1 MALPPNGVLVVSGT
15 TGQKVDCVTDPT
27 KTTVTDFPAATT
39 THATIAT
46 QCCEPD
52 ETCRRYIETNTG
64 YPGSG
69 QGKQRE
75 AGCVSGKSSKKRDGV
90 VPHTYA
96 QALWECEERD
106 LELCPAKSCY
116 ALGCNYDFHP
126 VWTNKEC
133 GEADLV
139 SFKLETSRRRHL
151 SEASTIDQLAA
162 AIAEQI
168 PAATDI
174 VVAPVDGGY
183 SVTFTLYGEVNNSVA
198 AVSDPSFA
206 TAISDATDITFE
218 PVAADSVA
226 QATES
231 ALRHVVGSASMDEVI
246 TDGREAIAIEVQ
258 ERLQLYLQSYGA
270 GIDITKVNIDRSA
283 PPIQVQDAFN
293 DVQKAKEDQ
302 QKFINQATAYAQQV
316 VPEARG
322 RAQRQLEEA
331 QGYRDQVIARSE
343 GEAQRFEKLLVE
355 YSQAKQVTRDRLYI
369 DAMENVFKNSSKV
382 MIDVEGG
389 NNMMYLPLDKLGQTT
404 TTVNGATDVQNLRR
418 ELEQLRR
425 EVGASRTTGT
435 RGRTN

>member
-1 MALPPNGVLVVSGT
+1 MAWNESGGGDKDPWGNRGNNNDGPPDLDEAIRKLQGQLSGMFGGGGGGDKGGAGRKMTGGSISLLLILVMGLYGFAGIYQVDQQERGVIFRFGQVLPEDVGPGLHWNPPIIDEKNIVN
-15 TGQKVDCVTDPT
+15 VTQ
-27 KTTVTDFPAATT
+27 VQS
-39 THATIAT
+39 H
-46 QCCEPD
+46 
-52 ETCRRYIETNTG
+52 
-64 YPGSG
+64 S
-69 QGKQRE
+69 
-75 AGCVSGKSSKKRDGV
+75 
-90 VPHTYA
+90 H
-96 QALWECEERD
+96 QALMLTEDENIVDVSLTVQWVIDSASNFVINVREPRD
-106 LELCPAKSCY
+106 SL
-116 ALGCNYDFHP
+116 
-126 VWTNKEC
+126 
-133 GEADLV
+133 
-139 SFKLETSRRRHL
+139 
-151 SEASTIDQLAA
+151 
-162 AIAEQI
+162 
-168 PAATDI
+168 
-174 VVAPVDGGY
+174 
-183 SVTFTLYGEVNNSVA
+183 
-198 AVSDPSFA
+198 
-206 TAISDATDITFE
+206 
-218 PVAADSVA
+218 A

-258 ERLQLYLQSYGA
+258 ERLQRYLQSYGA

-331 QGYRDQVIARSE
+331 QGYRDRVIARSE

-389 NNMMYLPLDKLGQTT
+389 NNMMYLPLDKLGQTST
-404 TTVNGATDVQNLRR
+404 TANGATDVQNLRR

-425 EVGASRTTGT
+425 ELNASRATGN

>member
-1 MALPPNGVLVVSGT
+1 MAWNESGGGDKDPWGNRGNNNDGPPDLDEAIRKLQSQLSGMFGGGGGGDKSGARSKMTGGSISLLLILVLGLYGFAGIYQVDQQERGVIFRFGQVLPEEVGPGLHWNPPIIDEKNIVN
-15 TGQKVDCVTDPT
+15 VTQ
-27 KTTVTDFPAATT
+27 VQS
-39 THATIAT
+39 H
-46 QCCEPD
+46 
-52 ETCRRYIETNTG
+52 
-64 YPGSG
+64 S
-69 QGKQRE
+69 
-75 AGCVSGKSSKKRDGV
+75 
-90 VPHTYA
+90 H
-96 QALWECEERD
+96 QALMLTEDENIVDVSLTVQWVIDSASSFVINVREPRD
-106 LELCPAKSCY
+106 SL
-116 ALGCNYDFHP
+116 
-126 VWTNKEC
+126 
-133 GEADLV
+133 
-139 SFKLETSRRRHL
+139 
-151 SEASTIDQLAA
+151 
-162 AIAEQI
+162 
-168 PAATDI
+168 
-174 VVAPVDGGY
+174 
-183 SVTFTLYGEVNNSVA
+183 
-198 AVSDPSFA
+198 
-206 TAISDATDITFE
+206 
-218 PVAADSVA
+218 A

-258 ERLQLYLQSYGA
+258 ERLQRYLQSYGA

-331 QGYRDQVIARSE
+331 QGYRDRVIARSE

-389 NNMMYLPLDKLGQTT
+389 NNMMYLPLDKLGQTST
-404 TTVNGATDVQNLRR
+404 TANDATDVQNLRR

-425 EVGASRTTGT
+425 ELNASRAAGN

>member
-1 MALPPNGVLVVSGT
+1 MAWNESGGGDKDPWGNRGNNNDGPPDLDEAIRKLQGQLSGMFGGGGGGDKGGAGRKMTGGAMSLLLILVLGLYGFAGIYQVDQQERGVIFRFGEVLPEEVGPGLHWNPPIIDEKNIVN
-15 TGQKVDCVTDPT
+15 VTQ
-27 KTTVTDFPAATT
+27 VQS
-39 THATIAT
+39 H
-46 QCCEPD
+46 
-52 ETCRRYIETNTG
+52 
-64 YPGSG
+64 S
-69 QGKQRE
+69 
-75 AGCVSGKSSKKRDGV
+75 
-90 VPHTYA
+90 H
-96 QALWECEERD
+96 QALMLTEDENIVDVSLTVQWVIDSASNFVINVREPRD
-106 LELCPAKSCY
+106 SL
-116 ALGCNYDFHP
+116 
-126 VWTNKEC
+126 
-133 GEADLV
+133 
-139 SFKLETSRRRHL
+139 
-151 SEASTIDQLAA
+151 
-162 AIAEQI
+162 
-168 PAATDI
+168 
-174 VVAPVDGGY
+174 
-183 SVTFTLYGEVNNSVA
+183 
-198 AVSDPSFA
+198 
-206 TAISDATDITFE
+206 
-218 PVAADSVA
+218 A

-258 ERLQLYLQSYGA
+258 ERLQRYLQSYGA

-331 QGYRDQVIARSE
+331 QGYRDRVIARSE

-389 NNMMYLPLDKLGQTT
+389 NNMMYLPLDKLGQTST
-404 TTVNGATDVQNLRR
+404 TANGATDVQNLRR

-425 EVGASRTTGT
+425 ELNASRATGN

>member
-1 MALPPNGVLVVSGT
+1 MAWNESGGGDKDPWGNRGNKNDGPPDLDEAIRKLQGQLSGMF
-15 TGQKVDCVTDPT
+15 GGGGGGDKD
-27 KTTVTDFPAATT
+27 
-39 THATIAT
+39 
-46 QCCEPD
+46 
-52 ETCRRYIETNTG
+52 
-64 YPGSG
+64 GSG
-69 QGKQRE
+69 SRLSGSSINLFVVLALGLYAA
-75 AGCVSGKSSKKRDGV
+75 AGVYQVDEQERGV
-90 VPHTYA
+90 IFRFGQVLPEEVGPGLHWNPPIIDEKNLVNVTQVQSHSH
-96 QALWECEERD
+96 QALMLTEDENIVDVSLTVQWVIDSASNFLINVREPRD
-106 LELCPAKSCY
+106 SL
-116 ALGCNYDFHP
+116 
-126 VWTNKEC
+126 
-133 GEADLV
+133 
-139 SFKLETSRRRHL
+139 
-151 SEASTIDQLAA
+151 
-162 AIAEQI
+162 
-168 PAATDI
+168 
-174 VVAPVDGGY
+174 
-183 SVTFTLYGEVNNSVA
+183 
-198 AVSDPSFA
+198 
-206 TAISDATDITFE
+206 
-218 PVAADSVA
+218 A

-258 ERLQLYLQSYGA
+258 ARLQQYLQSYGA
-270 GIDITKVNIDRSA
+270 GIDVTKVNIDRSA

-331 QGYRDQVIARSE
+331 QGYRDRVVARSE

-418 ELEQLRR
+418 EVEQLRR
-425 EVGASRTTGT
+425 DLGASRTNTT
-435 RGRTN
+435 RGRPNQ

>member
-1 MALPPNGVLVVSGT
+1 MAWNESGGGDKDPWGNRGNNNDGPPDLDEAIRKLQGQLSGMF
-15 TGQKVDCVTDPT
+15 GGGGGGDK
-27 KTTVTDFPAATT
+27 
-39 THATIAT
+39 
-46 QCCEPD
+46 
-52 ETCRRYIETNTG
+52 
-64 YPGSG
+64 SG
-69 QGKQRE
+69 
-75 AGCVSGKSSKKRDGV
+75 ASSKMTGGSISLLLILVLGLYGFAGIYQVDQQERGV
-90 VPHTYA
+90 IFRFGQVLPEEVGPGLHWNPPIIDEKNIVNVTQVQSHSH
-96 QALWECEERD
+96 QALMLTEDENIVDVSLTVQWVIDSASSFVINVREPRD
-106 LELCPAKSCY
+106 SL
-116 ALGCNYDFHP
+116 
-126 VWTNKEC
+126 
-133 GEADLV
+133 
-139 SFKLETSRRRHL
+139 
-151 SEASTIDQLAA
+151 
-162 AIAEQI
+162 
-168 PAATDI
+168 
-174 VVAPVDGGY
+174 
-183 SVTFTLYGEVNNSVA
+183 
-198 AVSDPSFA
+198 
-206 TAISDATDITFE
+206 
-218 PVAADSVA
+218 A

-331 QGYRDQVIARSE
+331 QGYRDRVIARSE

-389 NNMMYLPLDKLGQTT
+389 NNMMYLPLDKLGQATS
-404 TTVNGATDVQNLRR
+404 TVNGATDVQNLRR

-425 EVGASRTTGT
+425 ELSASRATGN